1 MLIAILIFCNV
12 ILQVLFRLLPH
23 YNVRNLNAI
32 TINYFTCLILGCIIS
47 SKWPYRA
54 EVLEETWFPYA
65 FILSILFIFFFNVNA
80 YTIQKVGMIITS
92 VFQKL
97 SLVFPVLM
105 GLIFFGE
112 SVRPLS
118 YVAFPLTVLA
128 IILSNL
134 PSESSGPTFKAF
146 KKYWYLPFLVIM
158 GSGIIEVLL
167 FYIQEKGITGLDNK
181 EFTTSLFGMAGVWG
195 LISLTLRKQLDFN
208 KNEIITGI
216 ALGIPNFFT
225 IYLILRGLELGWKGA
240 ILFPINNVGTIFFTA
255 LVGIFI
261 FREKLSRANYLGLVF
276 ALISVLLFSLS

>member
-32 TINYFTCLILGCIIS
+32 TINYFTCLILGCS
-47 SKWPYRA
+47 LTAKWPFKA
-54 EVLEETWFPYA
+54 QLIDELWFPYA
-65 FILSILFIFFFNVNA
+65 FILSILFIIFFNINA

-97 SLVFPVLM
+97 SLVFPVLL

-112 SVRPLS
+112 SLRAFT
-118 YVAFPLTVLA
+118 YVALPLTVFA

-134 PSESSGPTFKAF
+134 PSETSGPTFRAF
-146 KKYWYLPFLVIM
+146 KQYWYLPFLVIL

-181 EFTTSLFGMAGVWG
+181 EFVTSLFGMAGVWG
-195 LISLTLRKQLDFN
+195 VASLAFRGQLNFN
-208 KNEIITGI
+208 RNEIVTGI

-261 FREKLSRANYLGLVF
+261 FREKLSRANYLGLLF